1 MKENGNRERIK
12 NILLIALCVLL
23 AGGVF
28 IYNFFGRG
36 KKSGEEEEK
45 EPEEIDFVLP
55 EENEGILSAR
65 AKWLLSKLV
74 PGWEEGLSEKTK
86 EELEEKNLTCQMFR
100 DFLYTFCDH
109 TKLDYHGIVSV
120 LPERLLQVKETDE
133 LYLSEFLS
141 IYEQLLGMLTERAS
155 EGEKGGLP
163 EYRDC
168 YVLLIE
174 GKKLYDARGNTYHY
188 ENCEDYSAIFAEDL
202 EVYPKKD
209 PIAEKLFG
217 KKLKRR
223 GFLLGAPPALVRP
236 RGF

>member
-28 IYNFFGRG
+28 LYNFFGRG
-36 KKSGEEEEK
+36 KKSGEEEEEK

-65 AKWLLSKLV
+65 AKWLLSKLA

-109 TKLDYHGIVSV
+109 TK
-120 LPERLLQVKETDE
+120 
-133 LYLSEFLS
+133 
-141 IYEQLLGMLTERAS
+141 
-155 EGEKGGLP
+155 
-163 EYRDC
+163 
-168 YVLLIE
+168 
-174 GKKLYDARGNTYHY
+174 
-188 ENCEDYSAIFAEDL
+188 
-202 EVYPKKD
+202 
-209 PIAEKLFG
+209 
-217 KKLKRR
+217 
-223 GFLLGAPPALVRP
+223 
-236 RGF
+236 